1 MSGKVFVFDTHP
13 VQYKAPVYQKLEEL
27 TPGLFEV
34 IYASDSSVKGYKDV
48 QFGVHLAWDTPLMQG
63 YTHRVLG
70 NEDASKSPTPAQF
83 SGKGVYELLKRE
95 RPAAVMLTQSRYR
108 FDHAAYFSA
117 LRLGIPIL
125 IRQETQD
132 VTYAQQRSIVK
143 SVLRNALYRAYYA
156 PARHFFAF
164 GRLNHEHL
172 RSHGVPESRISFAR
186 FSVPDLIE
194 HLSVQAKQEAAAR
207 LRATMGIDP
216 AKKVV
221 GFFGKFIAKKH
232 PDLIFDALEHLPAE
246 IHAGLEL
253 MFVGAG
259 DLESVLRERAA
270 QALARFGVRTT
281 FTGFINQKALPEYY
295 LATDVMA
302 LPSRHLGEA
311 WGLVV
316 NEALNAGCAVAI
328 TDGVGCH
335 VEFGHLPRVKVSPVE
350 NAKALAGSLAELLA
364 FPRDFTWALPAM
376 QDYSSQ
382 AAARA
387 LHRVFKEVTA

>member
-13 VQYKAPVYQKLEEL
+13 VQYKAPVYQKIEEL

-63 YTHRVLG
+63 YQHRVLG
-70 NEDASKSPTPAQF
+70 TEDASKSPTPAQF
-83 SGKGVYELLKRE
+83 SGKGVFELLKRE
-95 RPAAVMLTQSRYR
+95 RPAAVMLTQSRYH
-108 FDHAAYFSA
+108 FDHVAYFSA
-117 LRLGIPIL
+117 LWLRIPIL

-132 VTYAQQRSIVK
+132 VTYAQQRSAVK
-143 SVLRNALYRAYYA
+143 SVLRSAMYRAYYA
-156 PARHFFAF
+156 PARHYFAF

-172 RSHGVPESRISFAR
+172 RSHGVPEARISFAR

-194 HLSVQAKQEAAAR
+194 HWGVEAKQQAADQM
-207 LRATMGIDP
+207 RAKLGV
-216 AKKVV
+216 ASGKKVL
-221 GFFGKFIAKKH
+221 GFFGKFIDKKH

-246 IHAGLEL
+246 QRQRVEL

-259 DLESVLRERAA
+259 DLEPVLRERAA
-270 QALARFGVRTT
+270 QALARHGVRTT
-281 FTGFINQKALPEYY
+281 FTGFINQTALPDYY
-295 LATDVMA
+295 LATDVMV

-335 VEFGHLPRVKVSPVE
+335 VEFGHLARVRVSPVE
-350 NAKALAGSLAELLA
+350 DAQALARSLGELLA
-364 FPRDFTWALPAM
+364 FSRDFSWALPDM
-376 QDYSSQ
+376 QGYSTQ
-382 AAARA
+382 AAACA